1 MHALIVRQPDG
12 TLVDHVVLGVPD
24 IQKGLD
30 YVESLTGLR
39 PFAGEVSAGATR
51 SFVSARLNLGGKQFL
66 EVVGPNP
73 TFEGEPDGIGA
84 RAAALP
90 GPRLVFWVM
99 GVRDLGAYLRDAVRA
114 GYPFNDTNHV
124 RNGGYEYRMGAID
137 AEAAPHI
144 PSVIEWKSRDDGEEL
159 AATVGSRI
167 VDFTVHHPEAQKV
180 QKVYDA
186 LGIGMLVRHGD
197 EPRLRLVLETPTDD
211 VILS

>member
-1 MHALIVRQPDG
+1 M
-12 TLVDHVVLGVPD
+12 GVPE
-24 IQKGLD
+24 IEKGLD
-30 YVESLTGLR
+30 YVESLTGIR
-39 PFAGEVSAGATR
+39 PFAGEVFAGAGR
-51 SFVSARLNLGGKQFL
+51 SFVSARLSLGGRQFL
-66 EVVGPNP
+66 EVIGPNP
-73 TFEGEPDGIGA
+73 TFEGELEGIGA

-90 GPRLVFWVM
+90 GPRLLFWVM
-99 GVRDLGAYLRDAVRA
+99 GVRDFGAYLRDAVRA
-114 GYPFNDTNHV
+114 GYPFSDTNHV
-124 RNGGYEYRMGAID
+124 HNEGYEYRIGAIGM
-137 AEAAPHI
+137 EVMPHI

-186 LGIGMLVRHGD
+186 LGIGVLVRRGD